1 MRYIPF
7 ALALT
12 ISTLVACGDK
22 DAEDTAV
29 EEEATEEAS
38 EEATEE
44 EEAEDTGSE
53 E

>member
-7 ALALT
+7 AIALGFT
-12 ISTLVACGDK
+12 TLVACGDK
-22 DAEDTAV
+22 DDDDSAAEEV
-29 EEEATEEAS
+29 V

-44 EEAEDTGSE
+44 EEAEDTGTE

>member
-7 ALALT
+7 AIALGFT
-12 ISTLVACGDK
+12 TLVACGDK
-22 DAEDTAV
+22 DDDDSAA
-29 EEEATEEAS
+29 

-44 EEAEDTGSE
+44 EEAEDTGTE